1 MEREYAVNPMRWTGR
16 LLALALAA
24 AIAACNAVSNPAPEL
39 RAGGETLRGEQLD
52 NGVAVFRGIPYAAAP
67 VGMLRWKQPVPHDP
81 RSGISDATQFGA
93 ACPQDQGNPDWYRD
107 VAREAG
113 RPDAQISAIEE
124 IAEDCLFLNV
134 WTPNLKSDDPAPVM
148 VWIHGGSNVNGTSFE
163 PNYLGQELA
172 AKGLVVVTIQYRLG
186 PLGFMAHPLLSRANP
201 VGVSG
206 HYGLFDQI
214 AALRWIKDN
223 IGQFGGDPARVT
235 VAGESAGGG
244 DIAALIDMDE
254 AQGLFARAII
264 QSGAL
269 GPSDRA
275 PLAEAEKVGTAIID
289 ASGATSLAEMRALPW
304 QELLAAR
311 KEAADGH
318 YFAPIAD
325 GIHLKPEQFRADR
338 VPVLIGSNLDEWR
351 MYLPEDTE
359 TRYRQALAEYAV
371 RNASAVDA
379 YLTGRYP
386 DPATRADRLI
396 TAAEFLCPSLQIAR
410 NASANGQPAWLYLFS
425 RVRPGMDSIRAY
437 HGAEIPYMFDTPD
450 EWLPGDETDRK
461 LTDAMTS
468 YWVTFVTSG
477 NPNGSALPEWPQ
489 ASITE
494 INALELGDTIRPAD
508 PEEYAIC
515 AMMDR

>member
-1 MEREYAVNPMRWTGR
+1 MEREDAVNSKQWPGR
-16 LLALALAA
+16 LFALALTA
-24 AIAACNAVSNPAPEL
+24 AIAACNAPANPAPEL
-39 RAGGETLRGEQLD
+39 RAGGETLRGERLD
-52 NGVAVFRGIPYAAAP
+52 NGVEVFRGIPYSAAP
-67 VGMLRWKQPVPHDP
+67 VGELRWKQPITHDP
-81 RSGISDATQFGA
+81 RPGISDATQFGA
-93 ACPQDQGNPDWYRD
+93 ACPQDQGNPEWYRD

-113 RPDAQISAIEE
+113 RPDAEIPAIEE
-124 IAEDCLFLNV
+124 IGEDCLFLNV
-134 WTPNLKSDDPAPVM
+134 WTAELKPDEPAPVL

-163 PNYLGQELA
+163 PNYLGHELA

-186 PLGFMAHPLLSRANP
+186 PLGFMAHPLLSQEDP
-201 VGVSG
+201 DGVSG
-206 HYGLFDQI
+206 YYGLADQI
-214 AALRWIKDN
+214 AALRWIQAN
-223 IGQFGGDPARVT
+223 IGQFGGNPARVT

-244 DIAALIDMDE
+244 DIAALIDMEE

-275 PLAEAEKVGTAIID
+275 PLSEAERTGTAIIG
-289 ASGATSLAEMRALPW
+289 ASGAQSLAEMRALPW

-311 KEAADGH
+311 RKAADGH
-318 YFAPIAD
+318 YFAPVAD
-325 GIHLKPEQFRADR
+325 GRKLKPAQFRADR
-338 VPVLIGSNLDEWR
+338 VPVLVGSNLDEWR

-359 TRYRQALAEYAV
+359 ARYQEALTEYAV

-379 YLTGRYP
+379 YLAGKYP

-410 NASANGQPAWLYLFS
+410 NASANSQAAWLYLFT

-437 HGAEIPYMFDTPD
+437 HGAEIPYMFDTAD

-468 YWVTFVTSG
+468 YWVNFVTTG
-477 NPNGSALPEWPQ
+477 DPNGRDLPQWPQ
-489 ASITE
+489 ASANAA
-494 INALELGDTIRPAD
+494 NALELGDTIRPAD

-515 AMMDR
+515 AMIDH